1 MALNRESLIELAK
14 ASARASL
21 TPNTSFKFGNES
33 LSAEALNATFTKEL
47 NELGATPQ
55 LFRENANL
63 IYTLMEVGLT
73 EVLPPRVLSA
83 YGQFAD
89 VQTVPFGA
97 KPVFKL
103 RVSDASKQR
112 AKQFITKVGAAG
124 RYEVFKLDGYEMTIP
139 TSIHGGAA
147 RIEWEEILTG
157 KFQMSDYYNLV
168 LEGLDEDIYKE
179 IANALKA
186 TVDGIK
192 PVNKTTQSTFN
203 EQEMDR
209 LLMTADVYGKSTI
222 YCTFEF
228 AATMKPD
235 KDWASNEMKNTLWT
249 NGAFT
254 TYKGHNVIIL
264 PQSFTDDTN
273 ATKVIDPS
281 LAYIIPT
288 GASKPV
294 HVAFEGSA
302 QVKQFE
308 NRDWSSEIQ
317 TYQRVGVGTYLLNP
331 GICVYEN
338 SSLTM
343 ENEPAN
349 SVVIGP
355 TSSVAPIGG

>member
-1 MALNRESLIELAK
+1 MALSRESLVELAK

-21 TPNTSFKFGNES
+21 APNAKFSFGNES
-33 LSAEALNATFTKEL
+33 LSAEGLSATFAKEL

-55 LFRENANL
+55 LFRDNANT
-63 IYTLMEVGLT
+63 IFTLMEVGLT
-73 EVLPPRVLSA
+73 EVLPPRVLQS

-89 VQTVPFGA
+89 IQTVPFGA

-103 RVSDASKQR
+103 RISDASRQR
-112 AKQFITKVGAAG
+112 AKQFITKVAAAG
-124 RYEVFKLDGYEMTIP
+124 RYEVFKLDGFEMTIP

-147 RIEWEEILTG
+147 RIEWEEVLTG

-168 LEGLDEDIYKE
+168 LEGLDEDIYRE
-179 IANALKA
+179 IAKALKA
-186 TVDGIK
+186 TVDSIK
-192 PVNKTTQSTFN
+192 TVNKTSQSTFN

-235 KDWASNEMKNTLWT
+235 KDWASNDMKETLWQ

-264 PQSFTDDTN
+264 PQSFEDETN
-273 ATKVIDPS
+273 EKKVIDPS
-281 LAYIIPT
+281 IAYIIPT
-288 GASKPV
+288 GATKPV
-294 HVAFEGSA
+294 HVAFEGTA

-338 SSLTM
+338 TSLTM
-343 ENEPAN
+343 ENTPA
-349 SVVIGP
+349 
-355 TSSVAPIGG
+355 